1 MLKYFF
7 NIKYQDHYYSIFL
20 FKNIIGECSLT
31 IYETFSPIMSD
42 NPSFLIKALNTPVN
56 FWCC

>member
-42 NPSFLIKALNTPVN
+42 NPN
-56 FWCC
+56 F